1 MDAKNLGKK
10 NCFVHCKIFELKL
23 WRIEEEEGKEE
34 ETLLLNQAY
43 ALVVSELLYFPVATT
58 VVLIKSAYA
67 IAAEKRVINNLAK
80 QRKMWQNNWLPRW
93 RSYFDVE
100 EIKTVIEMSFFVSF
114 FIFFFGG
121 HYPPTP
127 CFFPTIKGY
136 FSFLWEK
143 KWLTI
148 NTNVEGDK
156 VRVSNLSSLCDK

>member
-1 MDAKNLGKK
+1 MDAKNLG

-114 FIFFFGG
+114 FIFFWWALSTHTLFLS
-121 HYPPTP
+121 HHKRL
-127 CFFPTIKGY
+127 FF
-136 FSFLWEK
+136 FSLGKEI
-143 KWLTI
+143 I
-148 NTNVEGDK
+148 NHHCWKMVLNWHF
-156 VRVSNLSSLCDK
+156 RCRHF